1 LNVLAANVSKRY
13 QNIIPLAALLL
24 FFASCSV
31 VRDYPA
37 RPFVY
42 QTDIVVQ
49 GDLTTTDRKDLE
61 SRLNEQLHDSIA
73 VRSVQKLIGFDK
85 GPKLFYSVIKNP
97 PAYDSIHADQS
108 LGFMSALL
116 HSQGYYRDSIRY
128 AATIKTS
135 GDEQRTFVTFYVMPG
150 KLFRIDSVRF
160 NLNDSLLR
168 DSLPV
173 HARSMDTLQLITEAS
188 LKESLI
194 KKGDPFAKPQ
204 ISAEFDRLTNVY
216 RNNGYLRFTRE
227 GLLAVWD
234 TVGVALL
241 RPTFDPAE
249 QAALFEALQRRREN
263 PVADIEVRLRP
274 TSDTTQL
281 VRYRVGNVTVYPDVT
296 ADTVPGSATRRRY
309 RDYQIVS
316 YSNMFK
322 PKVVAE
328 NIYLRRGDL
337 YDQRLHQKTLSRFNA
352 VGSWRLVSVEPVTR
366 PNTDT
371 VDFIIRLTP
380 TTKYLF
386 DVNIEG
392 SHNLGGIYTGSN
404 LIGLNFTLAN
414 RNFARGA
421 NQSITSVGFAT
432 EINSESLLKTIQ
444 VSAGQTIFFPRMIP
458 KWLPVR
464 RSLRENARTSLA
476 VNARYVNRVE
486 YLDLRSVNVSWGYDF
501 NWKKNLLLVRIPN
514 FEYNELKQGPEL
526 ETLVQQNQSY
536 RYIFN
541 DGLVSSDFIPVVSYT
556 LTGGRKGVANL
567 LRSNFETSGLL
578 SGFIKSDFLDSNL
591 NRYIKVDASF
601 SQNRKIGL
609 NNAFAWR
616 AFFGVGYSIPYTN
629 FGGQVDKG
637 RQFMPFY
644 KSYYAGGA
652 NSMRG
657 WALRRLG
664 PGSTIKSFAKDIAPE
679 RFGDMQ
685 IEGNAEYRFQI
696 ANIRGV
702 TLNSALFTDIGNV
715 WTLRKNEDFP
725 GGEFRFNKLWHD
737 LAVDVGTGVRVD
749 FGFIKIRLDYAFK
762 AKDPS
767 PDLLEAQNKWF
778 YKFDALKG
786 TFQVGVDYP
795 F

>member
-1 LNVLAANVSKRY
+1 M
-13 QNIIPLAALLL
+13 
-24 FFASCSV
+24 
-31 VRDYPA
+31 RDYPA
-37 RPFVY
+37 KPFVY
-42 QTDIVVQ
+42 QTDILVQ
-49 GDLTTTDRKDLE
+49 GNLAKAERATLE
-61 SRLNEQLHDSIA
+61 SRLNEQLHDSIG
-73 VRSVQKLIGFDK
+73 VRRVQKLIGFDN
-85 GPKLFYSVIKNP
+85 GPKLFYSVLKNP
-97 PAYDSIHADQS
+97 PVYDSIHADQS
-108 LGFMSALL
+108 IGFMRALL
-116 HSQGYYRDSIRY
+116 HAQGYYRDSIRY
-128 AATIKTS
+128 DARIKAV
-135 GDEQRTFVTFYVMPG
+135 GDEQRTYVTFYVMPG
-150 KLFRIDSVRF
+150 KLFRLDSVRF
-160 NLNDSLLR
+160 NLNDSLLQ

-241 RPTFDPAE
+241 RPTFDPSE
-249 QAALFEALQRRREN
+249 QAALFEALQKRREN

-274 TSDTTQL
+274 TSDTSQL
-281 VRYRVGNVTVYPDVT
+281 VRYRIGNVTIYPDVT
-296 ADTVPGSATRRRY
+296 ADTIPGTATHRLY
-309 RDYQIVS
+309 RDYNLVS
-316 YSNMFK
+316 YTRMFK
-322 PKVVAE
+322 PKVIAE
-328 NIYLRRGDL
+328 NVFLHRGDL
-337 YDQRLHQKTLSRFNA
+337 YDQRLHQKTLGRFNS
-352 VGSWRLVSVEPVTR
+352 VGAWRLVSVEPVAR
-366 PNTDT
+366 PGTDT
-371 VDFIIRLTP
+371 VDFMIRLTP

-392 SHNLGGIYTGSN
+392 SHNLGGVYAGSN
-404 LIGLNFTLAN
+404 LIGLNLTLQN

-421 NQSITSVGFAT
+421 NQAITSVGFAT
-432 EINSESLLKTIQ
+432 EINAGNPLQTIQ
-444 VSAGQTIFFPRMIP
+444 VSAGQTIFFPRLIP
-458 KWLPVR
+458 KRFPVKKEWK
-464 RSLRENARTSLA
+464 ENARTSLA
-476 VNARYVNRVE
+476 VNARYVNRFN
-486 YLDLRSVNVSWGYDF
+486 YLDLRSINASWGYDF

-514 FEYNELKQGPEL
+514 FEYNELKEGPLL
-526 ETLVQQNQSY
+526 EALIQENQSY

-541 DGLVSSDFIPVVSYT
+541 DGLVSSDFVPVLSLT
-556 LTGGRKGVANL
+556 KTGGRKNVSNL
-567 LRSNFETSGLL
+567 FRGNFETSGLL
-578 SGFIKSDFLDSNL
+578 SGFIRSDFLDSNL
-591 NRYIKVDASF
+591 NRYVKVDVSF
-601 SQNRKIGL
+601 SQTRKIGPT
-609 NNAFAWR
+609 NAFAWR
-616 AFFGVGYSIPYTN
+616 TFAGVGYSLPYTN
-629 FGGQVDKG
+629 FGGQTDKV

-644 KSYYAGGA
+644 KAYYAGGA

-664 PGSTIKSFAKDIAPE
+664 PGSTVKSFAKDVAPE
-679 RFGDMQ
+679 RFGDLQ

-715 WTLRKNEDFP
+715 WTLRKNADFP
-725 GGEFRFNKLWHD
+725 GGEFRLGKLWKD

-767 PDLLEAQNKWF
+767 PDDVQAQNKWF
-778 YKFDALKG
+778 YKFNPLKG